1 MTVVD
6 FSVYLERGKRGDFI
20 VKSALKKS
28 APRGQS
34 RSLNFDRLSS

>member
-1 MTVVD
+1 MTVAD
-6 FSVYLERGKRGDFI
+6 FSVYLERGKRGEYI

-34 RSLNFDRLSS
+34 RSLNLNRLLS